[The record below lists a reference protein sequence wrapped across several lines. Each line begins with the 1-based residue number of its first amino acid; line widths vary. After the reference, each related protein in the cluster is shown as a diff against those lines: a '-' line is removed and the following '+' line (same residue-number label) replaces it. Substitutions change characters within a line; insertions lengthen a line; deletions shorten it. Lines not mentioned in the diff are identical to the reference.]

1 VQVNIKGM
9 ANFFSSK
16 FAKSVVKLTS
26 GMACALANDEFKTAG
41 ANLSASGSR
50 ITDAESAREI
60 IALTKAKIL
69 SRADI
74 SVSGQANQSHRDI
87 IELIQ

>member
-1 VQVNIKGM
+1 VQVNILKGM
-9 ANFFSSK
+9 ANFTSK

-26 GMACALANDEFKTAG
+26 DLGCALTSDESETAG
-41 ANLSASGSR
+41 INLSASGSR

-60 IALTKAKIL
+60 IAFTKAKIL